1 MYVEALIMTDSTQA
15 WSLPSDA
22 VVRKGDE
29 HFIFVEDEPNT
40 FMQMAV
46 RTGASELGYTEVKPL
61 KALAPD
67 ARIVIK
73 GAYFLLSELTK
84 GSGEHDH

>member
-1 MYVEALIMTDSTQA
+1 MTDSTAA

-22 VVRKGDE
+22 VVSNGDE

-40 FMQMAV
+40 YKQVAV
-46 RTGASELGYTEVKPL
+46 RTGASELGYTEVVPL
-61 KALAPD
+61 LAVDPA
-67 ARIVIK
+67 ARIVVK

-84 GSGEHDH
+84 GTGEHDH